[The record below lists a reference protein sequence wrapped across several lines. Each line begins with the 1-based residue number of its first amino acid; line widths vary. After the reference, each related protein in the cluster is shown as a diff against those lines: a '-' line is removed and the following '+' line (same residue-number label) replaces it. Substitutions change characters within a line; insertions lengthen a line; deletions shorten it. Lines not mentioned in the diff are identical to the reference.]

1 MKYGYRKGPR
11 CLIEFPV
18 GASEVFKRDSAN
30 LVISDGAGTGRVIPA
45 TDAGQAKIIGWAYV
59 SKDFTT
65 PASPEGADKVAVDI
79 SFDSVYEIP
88 ANAAVSA
95 SLVGHTCDIVVTDN
109 VCKANVSGITYKV
122 IQILAVDVAKQS
134 VFARLVAK
142 NITVDAVA

>member
-11 CLIEFPV
+11 CLMEFPV

-45 TDAGQAKIIGWAYV
+45 TDVGQAKIVGWAHV

-65 PASPEGADKVAVDI
+65 PASPEGANKVVVDV
-79 SFDSVYEIP
+79 SLDSVHEIP

-95 SLVGHTCDIVVTDN
+95 SLVGHTCDIVVTAN
-109 VCKANVSGITYKV
+109 VCSANVSANTYKV
-122 IQILAVDVAKQS
+122 IQILAVDVDKQS

-142 NITVDAVA
+142 NITVDGVV